1 MSSHDL
7 LARLAGAQPGVL
19 GRARTD
25 KTKYTAMGGVLLTTA
40 GVAGVSAAFAL
51 NTAVGLPAPVAVLAG
66 ALWALV
72 IFNLDRML
80 IVSMT
85 RQSGWLRN
93 VLTAVP
99 RVVLA
104 VVIGAIISVP
114 LVLRIFQPEINAEL
128 PRLHSDNLIAA
139 QQKLDQE
146 YADVAPLQKQV
157 DDLQAIA
164 SGQAQPAVDADPDVQ
179 TAQKQVDTAQAA
191 YDKAADAAQCE
202 LNGGCGTGVRGVGE
216 AYRQAKAQA
225 EEARTALDQAQ
236 AKLKAATDAA
246 TSRISTSASVNREAA
261 QQQLGTLA
269 PALEQRKQARA
280 ARQTTLGSSENN
292 SEGLLARLEALDRLS
307 RDNPTM
313 RSANWALFLLFLLIE
328 VLPVLVKL
336 LAMVGPETLYDKLL
350 RNEEGT
356 LESRAT
362 LDNDNAVQLD
372 KHRVDEQLRAGKEA
386 NTALVDKQS
395 EIARKAIDVW
405 GKIATSRS
413 DAELARWYAQH
424 AGSTAP
430 PAPGVGPSTGAG
442 SGTAASPVPAPRPPT
457 PPASAPATVTAA
469 TVPARATLPVSPSPA
484 PGPAATTQSYQQFR
498 AQHNGQTSANG
509 HNGSAG
515 TTTTN

>member
-1 MSSHDL
+1 MNFHD
-7 LARLAGAQPGVL
+7 RLAGLAGAEPSVL

-51 NTAVGLPAPVAVLAG
+51 NTAVGLPASVAVLAG

-85 RQSGWLRN
+85 RQLGWLRN

-99 RVVLA
+99 RAVLA

-146 YADVAPLQKQV
+146 YADIASLQKQV
-157 DDLQAIA
+157 DDLQSIA
-164 SGQAQPAVDADPDVQ
+164 SGQAQPAVNADPDVQ
-179 TAQKQVDTAQAA
+179 AAQKQVDTVQAT
-191 YDKAADAAQCE
+191 YDKAAAAAQCE
-202 LNGGCGTGVRGVGE
+202 LNGGCGTGVPGVGE
-216 AYRQAKAQA
+216 AYRQAKDQA
-225 EEARTALDQAQ
+225 DKARTELEQAQ
-236 AKLKAATDAA
+236 AKLKTATDAA
-246 TSRISTSASVNREAA
+246 TSRISTSSSANREAA

-280 ARQTTLGSSENN
+280 ARQATLGSSENN
-292 SEGLLARLEALDRLS
+292 SEGLLARLEALNRLS

-313 RSANWALFLLFLLIE
+313 RSASWALFLLFLLIE

-350 RNEEGT
+350 RNEENT

-362 LDNDNAVQLD
+362 LDNDNAMKLD
-372 KHRVDEQLRAGKEA
+372 KHRVKKQLRAGKEA
-386 NTALVDKQS
+386 NTALVDKQY
-395 EIARKAIDVW
+395 EIAKKAIDVW

-424 AGSTAP
+424 AGSFAP
-430 PAPGVGPSTGAG
+430 AGGPSAGPG
-442 SGTAASPVPAPRPPT
+442 SGPAASTVPTPRPPT
-457 PPASAPATVTAA
+457 PPSPASA
-469 TVPARATLPVSPSPA
+469 TVPLPTA
-484 PGPAATTQSYQQFR
+484 PGACDGP
-498 AQHNGQTSANG
+498 G
-509 HNGSAG
+509 HPGDGA
-515 TTTTN
+515 